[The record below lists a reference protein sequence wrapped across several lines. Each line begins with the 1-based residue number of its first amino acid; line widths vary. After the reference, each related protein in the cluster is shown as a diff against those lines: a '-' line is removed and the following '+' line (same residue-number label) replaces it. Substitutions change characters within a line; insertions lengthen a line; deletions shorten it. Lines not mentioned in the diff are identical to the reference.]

1 MRNIAS
7 MCIILPNSVLVSSS
21 KRYNVLEVS
30 LIVHEDTDKEHIVV
44 IRAFIPIGSEGQELL
59 QN

>member
-1 MRNIAS
+1 M
-7 MCIILPNSVLVSSS
+7 LPNSVLVSSS